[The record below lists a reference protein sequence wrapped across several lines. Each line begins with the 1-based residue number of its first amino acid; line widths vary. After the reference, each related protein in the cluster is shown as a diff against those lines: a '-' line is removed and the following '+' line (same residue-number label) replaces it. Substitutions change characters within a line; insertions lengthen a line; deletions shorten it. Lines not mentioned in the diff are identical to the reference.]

1 MAGCLEQERVVENA
15 LCQRRFVHRCVGGP
29 AVGHYT
35 FVGCDAHNKTLLLK
49 VAMDRE
55 ASRQRS
61 FANTRSGRKA
71 LVCWLLGVARE
82 AGASTAYVVYEA
94 SGLGFTLYDELTAAG
109 VRCSVLAPTKIAR
122 SPQHRRRKCDA
133 KDAERLL
140 DIVRAHVLAG
150 SELPAVWV
158 PGHEVRDAREVV
170 RGRLAVAKRLTAA
183 KTEVRSL
190 LTRRGV
196 ERPKRLGKG
205 WSKAFR
211 AWLSGLVEGHG
222 PLLWGARV
230 LLASLMAQVE
240 FLEGELHYFDEQVMV
255 LAHQERHA
263 AAVEAMTSVKGV
275 GELTALAVLTEL
287 GDVRRFSR
295 RGQVAAYAGLVP
307 RTDES
312 GEAADHKGHIT
323 KQGPSR
329 LRGVLSQ
336 AAHSWVRWDP
346 AAKAAY
352 ERLVARNPKH
362 KKIALVAMMRR
373 LLIRLW
379 HRGVDALRASP
390 CPGSAAEP
398 DGAAG
403 VRR

>member
-1 MAGCLEQERVVENA
+1 M
-15 LCQRRFVHRCVGGP
+15 
-29 AVGHYT
+29 GHYT

-55 ASRQRS
+55 ASVQRS
-61 FANTRSGRKA
+61 FANTRPGREA
-71 LVCWLLGVARE
+71 MVRWLVGLAGE
-82 AGASTAYVVYEA
+82 AGASTIYFAYEA
-94 SGLGFTLYDELTAAG
+94 SGLGFTLHDELTAAG
-109 VRCSVLAPTKIAR
+109 VTCWVLAPTKIAR

-150 SELPAVWV
+150 SALPAVWV
-158 PGHEVRDAREVV
+158 PDDEVRDAREVV

-211 AWLSGLVEGHG
+211 GWLSGLVEGHG
-222 PLLWGARV
+222 PLLWGARA

-240 FLEGELHYFDEQVMV
+240 FLEGELGYFDEQVAV
-255 LAHQERHA
+255 LARQPRYA
-263 AAVEAMTSVKGV
+263 ASTEAMTSFKGV
-275 GELTALAVLTEL
+275 GELTALAVATEL
-287 GDVRRFSR
+287 GDLRRFSK
-295 RGQVAAYAGLVP
+295 RGQVGAYAGLVP

-312 GEAADHKGHIT
+312 GEATDRKGHIT

-346 AAKAAY
+346 GAKAVY

-373 LLIRLW
+373 LLLRLW
-379 HRGVDALRASP
+379 HRGKDALIASQG
-390 CPGSAAEP
+390 PGVWAEP
-398 DGAAG
+398 DGAKGAG
-403 VRR
+403 R

>member
-1 MAGCLEQERVVENA
+1 MA
-15 LCQRRFVHRCVGGP
+15 
-29 AVGHYT
+29 HYT

-49 VAMDRE
+49 VAMDRK
-55 ASRQRS
+55 ASVQRS
-61 FANTRSGRKA
+61 FANTRPGRKA
-71 LVCWLLGVARE
+71 MVRWLLAMARE
-82 AGASTAYVVYEA
+82 TGSSTIYFAYEA
-94 SGLGFTLYDELTAAG
+94 SGLGFTLYDELSAVG
-109 VRCSVLAPTKIAR
+109 VTCWVLAPTKIAR

-158 PGHEVRDAREVV
+158 PGRAVRDAREVV

-183 KTEVRSL
+183 KLEVGSL
-190 LTRRGV
+190 LTRSAV
-196 ERPKRLGKG
+196 ERPRGLGKG

-211 AWLSGLVEGHG
+211 AWLSGFKNRRGWVSG
-222 PLLWGARV
+222 GART

-240 FLEGELHYFDEQVMV
+240 FLEGELAYFDEQVMA
-255 LAHQERHA
+255 LARQERYA
-263 AAVEAMTSVKGV
+263 AAVEAMTRFKGV

-312 GEAADHKGHIT
+312 GEADDRKGHIT

-346 AAKAAY
+346 GAKATY

-379 HRGVDALRASP
+379 HRGSDALTASQG
-390 CPGSAAEP
+390 PGSMAQP
-398 DGAAG
+398 DGATGAG
-403 VRR
+403 R